1 MQNNE
6 NEVIFLCPEMED
18 VKISCI
24 AIRTWK
30 GISLFLVLIFAC
42 TFLYVHIFLCC
53 CLRRFTAYQTTLSG
67 DIMGMINY
75 SRRVSL
81 VVNYRKTSVA
91 FLILRSVAS
100 GLCGEFHTSQHHQLS
115 CR

>member
-30 GISLFLVLIFAC
+30 GISLFLVLIFGC
-42 TFLYVHIFLCC
+42 TFPTNQPVGSYFLMLLLAKVHCISNHFIW
-53 CLRRFTAYQTTLSG
+53 RYHG
-67 DIMGMINY
+67 ND
-75 SRRVSL
+75 
-81 VVNYRKTSVA
+81 
-91 FLILRSVAS
+91 
-100 GLCGEFHTSQHHQLS
+100 QL
-115 CR
+115 